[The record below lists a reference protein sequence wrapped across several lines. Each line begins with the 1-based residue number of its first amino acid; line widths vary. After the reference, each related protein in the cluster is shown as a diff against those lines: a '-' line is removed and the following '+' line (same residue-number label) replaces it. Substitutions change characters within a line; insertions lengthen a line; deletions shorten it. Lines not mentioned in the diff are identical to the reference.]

1 MTNYENQNPT
11 SLILPIKSRD
21 KNELI
26 SFFQMKNSNLK
37 TRMTRVDQERKEV
50 YQKLYHLTDFYIK
63 NLEETKEIDEEKY
76 YEMVEFNSLHRML
89 ELINKYDKA
98 KKPEEKEKELAI
110 LNRAINDRVIYFKQA
125 YGYIPL
131 EDIQNDPLILH
142 RKELKKI
149 LDNLPM
155 VRDYIEE
162 QKNSVPSKI
171 DKRLINTELVHKE
184 YAEFIKIYNSLITS
198 THLLT
203 ELTTIVES
211 KVQKANPETDVDD
224 MSKKVIKVINHF
236 NNIVELVSTPI
247 TDLGGRFKLEGEAFL
262 IMQGLRIDL
271 DIERYTGLKK
281 A

>member
-76 YEMVEFNSLHRML
+76 YEIVEFNGLHRLL

-149 LDNLPM
+149 LDKLPM
-155 VRDYIEE
+155 LRDYIEE
-162 QKNSVPSKI
+162 QKNSVPNKI

-198 THLLT
+198 TYLLT

-224 MSKKVIKVINHF
+224 MSKKVIKIINHF

-247 TDLGGRFKLEGEAFL
+247 TDLGGKFKLEGEAFL
-262 IMQGLRIDL
+262 IVQGLRIDL
-271 DIERYTGLKK
+271 DLERDTGLKK